1 MTMHEPA
8 SLHWSSNS
16 KTLAKAI
23 ATDDTSWGLKVARML
38 MHRGK
43 NTKTA
48 CFVAGCWGF
57 RRAQAQRTFAK
68 CCAFMCKCCITDKAF
83 VKKASWKKSAL
94 AKPHIMLTNS
104 CDLNLLKCFTAVSA
118 IVKKSSSSRWAAVAK
133 AHTVLA
139 ISWQFAD
146 GADPRISSARLQN
159 SRWCDCLAVA
169 NAHALVARLRNCMSF
184 MLVMRWVAALLNNVL
199 KLEVMLS
206 KLASFANAQSNDESS
221 KGLKL
226 CIFIAE
232 REPTSSNKTGSE

>member
-1 MTMHEPA
+1 
-8 SLHWSSNS
+8 
-16 KTLAKAI
+16 
-23 ATDDTSWGLKVARML
+23 

-43 NTKTA
+43 SAKVA
-48 CFVAGCWGF
+48 CFVAGWCGF
-57 RRAQAQRTFAK
+57 KRAQAQSTLAR
-68 CCAFMCKCCITDKAF
+68 CCAFMGKCCVACNAC
-83 VKKASWKKSAL
+83 VKNASWKKSQP
-94 AKPHIMLTNS
+94 AKPHIMFATSCALNS
-104 CDLNLLKCFTAVSA
+104 PMRFTAVSA